1 MKHSFSLLACAAFL
15 FSLVACTQE
24 LSSPEDQ
31 INSNIVRRSFVAG
44 FEPDTKTTNK
54 GNEVFWTS
62 GDKINVI
69 GAHTNT
75 SAVASNLHD
84 GNKRADFDAPVAQG
98 DVIYA
103 FYPYDSA
110 LSLSSDKLVTSVP
123 QRQSGLFK
131 DANIAAAIEDDGI
144 FTFRNATSVF
154 EFSVDSKVFP
164 TVTQVIIESLSGSFI
179 SGDMSIEFLESS
191 PWIDSKNG
199 KNGSNRITVD
209 LAQSRSQK
217 LSAYAAVIPQYLN
230 KGLIFHLADSKGK
243 DVKTVTLSSS
253 INLLPN
259 RMYTFGDLSNF
270 EHLDAQEFF
279 AETFSNCRGN
289 GGRDGDNMTHG
300 DLIED
305 SDSNNYTDL
314 EGWTLY
320 QCYEAS
326 GCLAIGDDTHNSYA
340 ITPAIGLDESL
351 NPLGLATMTFDSWTL
366 GIRGNSSV
374 GNLAVVGNGVISA
387 THVALG
393 KNGFTKVTVYLKYA
407 DSNTR
412 IKFYGA
418 DYPNGQYYIDNVRL
432 VDTAP
437 SDFEYLNIPENVF
450 TLEADQTSL
459 VVPLATNA
467 SLTSS
472 CDAPFVNTVF
482 VTKTYA
488 RISLAPNTSTA
499 SRSTKVR
506 LYSSVDTKIPEL
518 DKVQYIYFTQLGCP
532 TIIGEKESLTFAAE
546 GGSSTVGYKHWNF
559 ADDVVVTAESSV
571 PGQFTATAV
580 TGGFTITAAENTGDT
595 KIQGTITLKA
605 KDGEGREATYEIAV
619 TQAAYPVVTLDKE
632 AIAFPSTAAD
642 STVNVSYKNFLGT
655 VAVTAKSS
663 NDAFSTSVKGDVVT
677 ISVQANETDEVIEGE
692 VTITVSDGSSTKEKT
707 VTVTQAC
714 LRSQT
719 LSFSEASCNAYY
731 DGEDFVAPTLSGAQ
745 TTVTYT
751 ISKNDFATVNSTTGA
766 LTFSPVA
773 NGTATVTA
781 TAAAENGYVEA
792 TASYTL
798 IYKRLPADYTETE
811 GLTSDGTQYIDTK
824 FIPDQNTRVV
834 VDYKNLSVKSDDKN
848 GFIYGAAILGGNP
861 SSDCFGVNI
870 SSSSV
875 YAKYGSERAQVAS
888 PDTDEHVID
897 HNGKNFLF
905 DGVSTVFTSC
915 TFTCPTTMY
924 LFHINASTPNTKH
937 TPAKA
942 TIYSCKVYD
951 NGTLVRDFVPCTKD
965 GTAGLYDV
973 KNGELY
979 NFKVVPK
986 QAE

>member
-1 MKHSFSLLACAAFL
+1 MKHSFSLFACAAFL

-31 INSNIVRRSFVAG
+31 INNNIVCRSFVAG

-69 GAHTNT
+69 GSHTNT
-75 SAVASNLHD
+75 SAVASNLRD
-84 GNKRADFDAPVAQG
+84 GNKRADFNASVAEG
-98 DVIYA
+98 DIVYA
-103 FYPYDSA
+103 FYPYDSD
-110 LSLSSDKLVTSVP
+110 LSLSGAKLVTSVP
-123 QRQSGLFK
+123 QRQTGLFK
-131 DANIAAAIEDDGI
+131 DANIAAASEDNGI

-179 SGDMSIEFLESS
+179 SGDMSIQFLESS

-199 KNGSNRITVD
+199 NYGSERITVD

-217 LSAYAAVIPQYLN
+217 LSAYAAVIPQYLTR
-230 KGLIFHLADSKGK
+230 GLVFHLADSKGK

-279 AETFSNCRGN
+279 AETFSNCCGN
-289 GGRDGDNMTHG
+289 GGRDGENMTHG

-314 EGWTLY
+314 EGWTFY

-407 DSNTR
+407 DADTR
-412 IKFYGA
+412 IKFFGA

-437 SDFEYLNIPENVF
+437 SDFEYLNIPDNVF
-450 TLEADQTSL
+450 TVEADQTSL

-488 RISLAPNTSTA
+488 RISLTPNTSTA
-499 SRSTKVR
+499 SRETKVR
-506 LYSSVDTKIPEL
+506 LYSSVDNKIPEL

-546 GGSSTVGYKHWNF
+546 GGSSTVGYKLWNF

-580 TGGFTITAAENTGDT
+580 TDGFTVTAAENTGED
-595 KIQGTITLKA
+595 KIEGTITLKA
-605 KDGEGREATYEIAV
+605 QDGEGHVDTFEIAV

-632 AIAFPSTAAD
+632 EINFPSTAAD
-642 STVNVSYKNFLGT
+642 SVVNVSYKNFSGT
-655 VAVTAKSS
+655 VTVTAKSS
-663 NDAFSTSVKGDVVT
+663 NDAFTTSVKGNAVT
-677 ISVQANETDEVIEGE
+677 ISAKANDTDEVIEGE
-692 VTITVSDGSSTKEKT
+692 VTITVSDGTSTEEKT

-719 LSFSEASCNAYY
+719 LSFSESSCNAYY
-731 DGEDFVAPTLSGAQ
+731 DGADFVAPTLSGAQ

-751 ISKNDFATVNSTTGA
+751 ISKNDFATINPATGA

-773 NGTATVTA
+773 NGSATVTA

-798 IYKRLPADYTETE
+798 VYKRLPADYTEIE
-811 GLTSDGTQYIDTK
+811 GLTSDGTQYIDTG
-824 FIPDQNTRVV
+824 FTPDQDSRVV
-834 VDYKNLSVKSDDKN
+834 IDFKNLSVESDKKN

-870 SSSSV
+870 SSSAV
-875 YAKYGSERAQVAS
+875 YAKYGSERKQVAS
-888 PDTDEHVID
+888 PDTEEHVID
-897 HNGKNFLF
+897 HNGNNVLF
-905 DGVSTVFTSC
+905 DGASTVLTSC
-915 TFTCPTTMY
+915 EFTCPTSMY
-924 LFHINASTPNTKH
+924 LFHINASTPNKGH

-942 TIYSCKVYD
+942 TIFSCRVYD
-951 NGTLVRDFVPCTKD
+951 NGTLVRDFIPCTE
-965 GTAGLYDV
+965 
-973 KNGELY
+973 NGKKGMFDLVNDKFYSLDAVE
-979 NFKVVPK
+979 
-986 QAE
+986 E